1 MNQSG
6 AMQNLKGLEYS
17 LPKVIVSRT
26 CGGSRKSSFSV
37 DIYIYIYIYIY
48 IWLFFVFKIFLF
60 QINIFF
66 NIFRYFNALISKI
79 IFLKKILF

>member
-37 DIYIYIYIYIY
+37 DIYIYIYIYVCMY
-48 IWLFFVFKIFLF
+48 VCMYVFVFKNVLKKLKFFYYFYFKL
-60 QINIFF
+60 IFF
-66 NIFRYFNALISKI
+66 
-79 IFLKKILF
+79 

>member
-37 DIYIYIYIYIY
+37 DIYIYIYK
-48 IWLFFVFKIFLF
+48 WLFFVFKNL
-60 QINIFF
+60 
-66 NIFRYFNALISKI
+66 
-79 IFLKKILF
+79 LKKIEIFFILN